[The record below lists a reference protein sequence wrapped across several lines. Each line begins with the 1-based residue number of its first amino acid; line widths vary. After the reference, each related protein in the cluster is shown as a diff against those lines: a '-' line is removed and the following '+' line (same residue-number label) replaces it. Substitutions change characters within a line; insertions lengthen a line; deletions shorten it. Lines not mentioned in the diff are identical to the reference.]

1 MSELNGKQVL
11 IVEDEMLLALDL
23 EDILAAAGCKVVGP
37 AMRLETALSLAA
49 DAAIDL
55 AVLDINLHGAR
66 SYPVADILMDR
77 GIPFLFA
84 SGYGHA
90 EDVTRYGDIMTL
102 SKPYSPDQIQDAL
115 RQLNGRSSAPLQN
128 SMTSH

>member
-1 MSELNGKQVL
+1 MGNLAGKKVL
-11 IVEDEMLLALDL
+11 VVEDEMLLALDL
-23 EDILAAAGCKVVGP
+23 EDILATAGCQVVGP
-37 AMRLETALSLAA
+37 AMRLETALSLAS

-66 SYPVADILMDR
+66 SYPVADILLDR

-90 EDVTRYGDIMTL
+90 EDITRYGQVVTL
-102 SKPYSPDQIQDAL
+102 AKPYSPDQIHEAL
-115 RQLNGRSSAPLQN
+115 GQLEGDHS
-128 SMTSH
+128 TS